1 MYDMTMFELTLN
13 DFYIEFL
20 GFVLTLLVGLAVK
33 DWAVGFV
40 KGATFRLTSSFKE
53 GDKVILDGDTALI
66 IKVGFAQTVFGVY
79 NDDGYTW
86 RYISN
91 QKIDTLKLEKIVDS
105 ELHADTAEEKAQ
117 KLRSFL
123 KDDDNEV
130 K

>member
-1 MYDMTMFELTLN
+1 MTMFELTLN
-13 DFYIEFL
+13 DFYVEFL

-53 GDKVILDGDTALI
+53 GDKVILDGNTALI

-117 KLRSFL
+117 KLRSF
-123 KDDDNEV
+123 
-130 K
+130 

>member
-1 MYDMTMFELTLN
+1 MYL
-13 DFYIEFL
+13 FL
-20 GFVLTLLVGLAVK
+20 KKKILENFLSFL
-33 DWAVGFV
+33 W
-40 KGATFRLTSSFKE
+40 RTSSFKE
-53 GDKVILDGDTALI
+53 GDKVILDGNTALI

-123 KDDDNEV
+123 KEDD
-130 K
+130 

>member
-1 MYDMTMFELTLN
+1 MYDMTMFELTLT
-13 DFYIEFL
+13 DFYIEFI
-20 GFVLTLLVGLAVK
+20 GFVLTLLVGLAIK

-53 GDKVILDGDTALI
+53 GDTALI
-66 IKVGFAQTVFGVY
+66 IKVGFSQTVFGVY

>member
-1 MYDMTMFELTLN
+1 M
-13 DFYIEFL
+13 
-20 GFVLTLLVGLAVK
+20 
-33 DWAVGFV
+33 
-40 KGATFRLTSSFKE
+40 
-53 GDKVILDGDTALI
+53 
-66 IKVGFAQTVFGVY
+66 Y

-91 QKIDTLKLEKIVDS
+91 QKIDSLKLEKIVDS

>member
-1 MYDMTMFELTLN
+1 MYDMTMFEITLS
-13 DFYIEFL
+13 DFYIEFI
-20 GFVLTLLVGLAVK
+20 GFVLTLLVGLALK

-40 KGATFRLTSSFKE
+40 KGATFRLMSSFKE
-53 GDKVILDGDTALI
+53 GDKVILDGNTALI
-66 IKVGFAQTVFGVY
+66 IKIGFSQTVFGVY

-105 ELHADTAEEKAQ
+105 ELHADTTEEMAQ